1 MDKYQMTLFIGDKH
15 LSSWSMRPW
24 LLMKAFDIP
33 FQEQLIRLD
42 LATTKKEIEK
52 ISPTERVPVLVDHDL
67 AVWDSLA
74 ICEYLAEKFPR
85 LNIWPDSTKQRA
97 WARSICAEMHSSF
110 SVLRSTCPMT
120 LLEIKTEKKDFS
132 ESLLRDIQRIDGI
145 FQECREANSSKG
157 PFLFGAFSVADA
169 FYLPVISRIRSY
181 NLPLKKQM
189 AVDYYNDMTSSP
201 LFKMWMEEAQ
211 KELV

>member
-1 MDKYQMTLFIGDKH
+1 MDKQQMTLFIGDKH

-42 LATTKKEIEK
+42 IATTKKEIEK
-52 ISPTERVPVLVDHDL
+52 VSPTERVPVLVDHDL

-85 LNIWPDSTKQRA
+85 LNIWPDSTKLRA
-97 WARSICAEMHSSF
+97 WARSLCAEMHSGF
-110 SVLRSTCPMT
+110 STLRGTCPMT
-120 LLEIKTEKKDFS
+120 LLEIKTDKRDFS
-132 ESLLRDIQRIDGI
+132 DNLLRDIQRIDSI
-145 FQECREANSSKG
+145 FHECREANHSKG
-157 PFLFGAFSVADA
+157 PYLFGSFSVADA
-169 FYLPVISRIRSY
+169 FFMPVLSRIRSY
-181 NLPLKKQM
+181 TLPLKKQR
-189 AVDYYNDMTSSP
+189 AVEYYSFMTSTP

-211 KELV
+211 RELV